1 MDLYHGSESFGIS
14 PDFLLTEYLCYFC
27 QFAHRLYSAMMTHM
41 DKKSWQSL
49 FKGSARLVD
58 LFGTLDR
65 NKLSTIRN
73 NMGTVKQDWEQ
84 VGKDISEAT
93 GEYVRTERQSA

>member
-1 MDLYHGSESFGIS
+1 
-14 PDFLLTEYLCYFC
+14 
-27 QFAHRLYSAMMTHM
+27 MMTHM